1 MPFAHHCHCSYL
13 KILAIILT
21 VLTICFTATVAVQA
35 AAGNTVR
42 LRLVDANNSPVSRIS
57 LSAWQVN
64 GPSAQATVYTG
75 LDGTALLTLP
85 PGKYYF
91 TGDITNLKARAIYT
105 RGLHNTNETTFYF
118 ISKPVVLGNKPENI
132 VLTIDS
138 ADYINIVDIAK
149 LQGFQLHISQKEL
162 GITANIRLGAR
173 HNSLRLYLPLR
184 KEYIIQQ
191 VAGLSHMQWPIYATP
206 GSQFILP
213 Y

>member
-1 MPFAHHCHCSYL
+1 MPFANRGHGFSG
-13 KILAIILT
+13 KITALILT
-21 VLTICFTATVAVQA
+21 ILVICLTPAIAAQA
-35 AAGNTVR
+35 AAGSSVR
-42 LRLVDANNSPVSRIS
+42 LRLVDVNNSPVARIS
-57 LSAWQVN
+57 LSAWPVN
-64 GPSAQATVYTG
+64 APAAQATAATG
-75 LDGTALLTLP
+75 PDGAALLDLP

-91 TGDITNLKARAIYT
+91 TGDVTELKTRAIYT
-105 RGLHNTNETTFYF
+105 KGLPNTKETTFYF
-118 ISKPVVLGNKPENI
+118 ISKPVVIGNKPETL
-132 VLTIDS
+132 VLTVDS
-138 ADYINIVDIAK
+138 AEYINIVDIAK

-173 HNSLRLYLPLR
+173 HNCLRLYLPLR